1 MTSRPESESHSKP
14 CSHSGPEAQLATAV
28 LESVPGIFFLIDR
41 QRRFRRWNRNLEEAT
56 GYEHDEIASM
66 SPLELFSPEVQEGV
80 IAAIEQV
87 FEIGRASLEAPLL
100 TRQGLTRPYSY
111 FGRLVEINGES
122 LVAGMGMD
130 ITRLK
135 EAQQAHSRQATQ
147 LRHLASHVPGVIYQ
161 LRHDVTKNRFS
172 LPYASAKLFEVFGV
186 RHEDVAEDAQALF
199 DHIAP
204 EDEARVMRAVEI
216 SARDLSTF
224 QQQFR
229 MIPPGGDLEHAEW
242 VEVESSPERLADGTL
257 IWHGFARLITERRR
271 MEEELTRLAYS
282 DALTGLPN
290 RTMMQLKLE
299 DKIADSALMGRELAL
314 LHLDLD
320 NFKDINDIWGHG
332 TGDRLLNELADR
344 LVEVV
349 RAHCEESPA
358 YSVGRLG
365 GDEFLILLDGSAIQP
380 PASRLAD
387 ALCAA
392 MDSPVSIDDRLLRVT
407 ASIGISLFPED
418 GETSEDLLRHADAAL
433 YRAKADGPG
442 SWSLYTPELTAA
454 AMARRYMETE
464 LRSAVEHDQIQ
475 VALQPIVEL
484 ISGQVIGYE
493 ALARWHHEEDGWID
507 PEQFIMLA
515 ENRGLVAQLGE
526 QVYAKALRAVAA
538 QGPPG
543 CTLAINV
550 SPVQLRDPQF
560 VRRLVRLAES
570 HGLAPER
577 LEVEI
582 TERAFMHEFDL
593 TLRQLESLREQG
605 IRVAVDDFGT
615 GYSSLAY
622 VRQLPI
628 QRIKIDQMF
637 VRGLSASRANTA
649 IVKAIVTLANELDI
663 EVTAEGVQTAAELEQ
678 VRSLGCQYAQGWHV
692 GRGQL
697 VAMHR

>member
-1 MTSRPESESHSKP
+1 MTSRPESESQSKP
-14 CSHSGPEAQLATAV
+14 CSHSGPEAQLVTAV

-66 SPLELFSPEVQEGV
+66 SPLDLFSPEVHEGV

-161 LRHDVTKNRFS
+161 LRHDVTENRFS

-216 SARDLSTF
+216 SGRDLSTF

-299 DKIADSALMGRELAL
+299 DKIADSALMGCELAL

-365 GDEFLILLDGSAIQP
+365 GDEFLILLDGPAIQP

-418 GETSEDLLRHADAAL
+418 GETAEDLLRHADAAL

-493 ALARWHHEEDGWID
+493 ALARWHHEQDGWID

-526 QVYAKALRAVAA
+526 QVYAKALRAVAS
-538 QGPPG
+538 QGPQG

-560 VRRLVRLAES
+560 VRRLVRLAEA
-570 HGLAPER
+570 HDLAPER

-593 TLRQLESLREQG
+593 TLRQLQSLREQG

-637 VRGLSASRANTA
+637 VRGLSASRANMA
-649 IVKAIVTLANELDI
+649 IVKAIVTLANELNI

-678 VRSLGCQYAQGWHV
+678 VRSLGCHYAQGWHV

>member
-1 MTSRPESESHSKP
+1 MTSRPESESQSKP
-14 CSHSGPEAQLATAV
+14 CSHSGPEAQLVTAV

-66 SPLELFSPEVQEGV
+66 SPLDLFSPEVHEGV

-161 LRHDVTKNRFS
+161 LRHDVTENRFS

-216 SARDLSTF
+216 SGRDLSTF

-299 DKIADSALMGRELAL
+299 DKIADSALMGCELAL

-365 GDEFLILLDGSAIQP
+365 GDEFLILLDGPAIQP

-418 GETSEDLLRHADAAL
+418 GETAEDLLRHADAAL

-493 ALARWHHEEDGWID
+493 ALARWHHEQDGWID

-526 QVYAKALRAVAA
+526 QVYAKALRAVAS
-538 QGPPG
+538 QGPQG

-560 VRRLVRLAES
+560 VRRLVRLAEA
-570 HGLAPER
+570 HDLAPER

-637 VRGLSASRANTA
+637 VRGLSASRANMA

-678 VRSLGCQYAQGWHV
+678 VRSLGCHYAQGWHV

>member
-1 MTSRPESESHSKP
+1 
-14 CSHSGPEAQLATAV
+14 V

-66 SPLELFSPEVQEGV
+66 SPLDLFSPEVHEGV

-161 LRHDVTKNRFS
+161 LRHDVTENRFS

-216 SARDLSTF
+216 SGRDLSTF

-299 DKIADSALMGRELAL
+299 DKIADSALMGCELAL

-365 GDEFLILLDGSAIQP
+365 GDEFLILLDGPAIQP

-418 GETSEDLLRHADAAL
+418 GETAEDLLRHADAAL

-493 ALARWHHEEDGWID
+493 ALARWHHEQDGWID

-526 QVYAKALRAVAA
+526 QVYAKALRAVAS
-538 QGPPG
+538 QGPQG

-560 VRRLVRLAES
+560 VRRLVRLAEA
-570 HGLAPER
+570 HDLAPER

-637 VRGLSASRANTA
+637 VRGLSASRANMA

-678 VRSLGCQYAQGWHV
+678 VRSLGCHYAQGWHV